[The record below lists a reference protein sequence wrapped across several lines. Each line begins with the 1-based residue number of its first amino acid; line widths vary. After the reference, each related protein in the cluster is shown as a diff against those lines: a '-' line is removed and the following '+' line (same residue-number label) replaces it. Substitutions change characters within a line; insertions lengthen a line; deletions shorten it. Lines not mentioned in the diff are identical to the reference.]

1 MMTARWRTD
10 RALVLGAVAV
20 YVFGLAIGKI
30 TKADFVVIYAVS
42 MALVM
47 ALIVWIDAHVHF
59 SRWVLW
65 GLVVWLLGHLIGGL
79 WVLDGDVM
87 YGHWIIEPVV
97 RFDNVVHAWG
107 FGVAGVA
114 TLEAMRTSLGT
125 PSRVVIF
132 VIVWFGGMA
141 TGALNEVLEWL
152 GTKLQENTN
161 VGGFE
166 NAMRDLASNAI
177 GAAVAGWWCARRRPE

>member
-1 MMTARWRTD
+1 MTARWRTD
-10 RALVLGAVAV
+10 RSLVLGTAAVCA
-20 YVFGLAIGKI
+20 FGVAIGTI
-30 TKADFVVIYAVS
+30 TEADFVGVYAVS
-42 MALVM
+42 MALVI
-47 ALIVWIDAHVHF
+47 ALIAWIDAHVHF

-65 GLVVWLLGHLIGGL
+65 GLIAWLLGHLVGGL
-79 WVLDGDVM
+79 WVLHGEVM

-114 TLEAMRTSLGT
+114 TLEAMRPSLGT
-125 PSRVVIF
+125 PSRVVVF

-141 TGALNEVLEWL
+141 TGALNEVIEWL
-152 GTKLQENTN
+152 GTKVQENTN

-166 NAMRDLASNAI
+166 NAMRDLASNAV
-177 GAAVAGWWCARRRPE
+177 GAAGAGWWCARPGPRE